1 MRQRRYRT
9 PFSGSSYLYAAD
21 ADFRGRAATLC
32 IGPVA
37 VGDIVKVNVRWTD
50 KLRQANQFVA
60 NTQVARVV
68 NPEDPESVIL
78 RGMVAS
84 VQPMTFVEE
93 TEYAPVPM
101 TYSMISKMLCEQG
114 APRSI
119 GISGWATGFVP
130 TVTLNTDDYL
140 RQWVLEF
147 AHRMYPSLVNTLG
160 RYGIAGTIRRADG
173 ARDLLTD
180 EARNILDR
188 LRDRDMTNRAHLRE
202 TVREI
207 WNLVRIPVI
216 SAPTPAGVAN
226 AFVHIPYTYLARGK
240 PPRALRASFVWVF
253 AKTQLEHEISERA
266 ALKGYRKYGLKDGE
280 FAGKDETNNTFIAR
294 AYEEERNLF
303 PADTIGDV

>member
-21 ADFRGRAATLC
+21 MEFRGRAATMC

-37 VGDIVKVNVRWTD
+37 IGDIVKVNVRWMD
-50 KLRQANQFVA
+50 
-60 NTQVARVV
+60 QVEQVPGS
-68 NPEDPESVIL
+68 NPMRL
-78 RGMVAS
+78 
-84 VQPMTFVEE
+84 TEE

-101 TYSMISKMLCEQG
+101 TYSMVSKMLCEQG

-119 GISGWATGFVP
+119 GISGWATGFIP

-147 AHRMYPSLVNTLG
+147 AHRMYPSLSNTLR
-160 RYGIAGTIRRADG
+160 RYGIPYWTRDG
-173 ARDLLTD
+173 AGAALAEEVT
-180 EARNILDR
+180 AVMNA
-188 LRDRDMTNRAHLRE
+188 LREIDMTDRAQLRE
-202 TVREI
+202 QVQAI
-207 WNLVRIPVI
+207 WNLVRIPRI
-216 SAPTPAGVAN
+216 QADTSAGTME
-226 AFVHIPYTYLARGK
+226 AFIHIPYTYLARGK

-280 FAGKDETNNTFIAR
+280 FAGKDETGNTFIAR
-294 AYEEERNLF
+294 AEAQGTNLF
-303 PADTIGDV
+303 PAGTIGEV

>member
-1 MRQRRYRT
+1 MFRRRRQLGMRQRRYRT

-37 VGDIVKVNVRWTD
+37 VGDIVKVNVRWMD
-50 KLRQANQFVA
+50 KIA
-60 NTQVARVV
+60 QVPRDGPVT
-68 NPEDPESVIL
+68 L
-78 RGMVAS
+78 
-84 VQPMTFVEE
+84 VEQ
-93 TEYAPVPM
+93 TEYASIPM

-147 AHRMYPSLVNTLG
+147 AHRMYPSLSNTLR
-160 RYGIAGTIRRADG
+160 RYGIAEAVWRPGAGRPIIVEARGIMEILREIDTTSRDDLRRA
-173 ARDLLTD
+173 
-180 EARNILDR
+180 
-188 LRDRDMTNRAHLRE
+188 
-202 TVREI
+202 VRHI
-207 WNLVRIPVI
+207 WDLVRIPHIVAET
-216 SAPTPAGVAN
+216 STGPAD

-240 PPRALRASFVWVF
+240 PPRALRSSFVWVF

-266 ALKGYRKYGLKDGE
+266 ALKGYHKYGLKDGE
-280 FAGKDETNNTFIAR
+280 FAGKDETTNTFVAR
-294 AYEEERNLF
+294 EEGRLY
-303 PADTIGDV
+303 PADTIGEV